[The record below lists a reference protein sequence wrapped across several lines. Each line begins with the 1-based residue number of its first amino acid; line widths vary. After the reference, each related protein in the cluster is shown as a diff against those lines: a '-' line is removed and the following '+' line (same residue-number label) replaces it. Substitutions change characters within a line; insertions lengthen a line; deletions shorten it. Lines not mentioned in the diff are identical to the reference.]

1 MRRVAPTPISRR
13 EFMRVSGVA
22 AAGAVA
28 VACGASGEPEAM
40 EEAAPADDSAAESS
54 EAAPAASS
62 SQYSEAPML
71 ADMVAAGDLPPVD
84 ERLPVNPM
92 VMPVAEENGD
102 YGGTFRRGF
111 KGVSDRWGPT
121 KMQDRGLSWYDQN
134 LNMQPRMA
142 ESWEINDDASEWT
155 FHLREG
161 MSWSD
166 GTPFT
171 TEAIRWWWEE
181 DETNTTISPSIGGT
195 WVSGPE
201 RTPMELEIVDDS
213 DGNFQVPLAQSSV
226 RLPAWPPDQKSVSAR
241 PLPEAVP
248 HGPDRRPGQAA
259 STGRKRPAST
269 AGKSTTPTGAGGT

>member
-28 VACGASGEPEAM
+28 VACGASGEPEPM

-92 VMPVAEENGD
+92 VMPVAEETGN

-121 KMQDRGLSWYDQN
+121 KMQDRGLS
-134 LNMQPRMA
+134 
-142 ESWEINDDASEWT
+142 
-155 FHLREG
+155 
-161 MSWSD
+161 
-166 GTPFT
+166 
-171 TEAIRWWWEE
+171 
-181 DETNTTISPSIGGT
+181 
-195 WVSGPE
+195 
-201 RTPMELEIVDDS
+201 
-213 DGNFQVPLAQSSV
+213 
-226 RLPAWPPDQKSVSAR
+226 
-241 PLPEAVP
+241 
-248 HGPDRRPGQAA
+248 
-259 STGRKRPAST
+259 
-269 AGKSTTPTGAGGT
+269 

>member
-1 MRRVAPTPISRR
+1 MRRIKPTPISRR
-13 EFMRVSGVA
+13 EFMRVSAVT

-28 VACGASGEPEAM
+28 VACGASGEPEPM
-40 EEAAPADDSAAESS
+40 EEAPADSPAAESS
-54 EAAPAASS
+54 DSAPATPA

-71 ADMVAAGDLPPVD
+71 AEMVAAGDLPPVD

-92 VMPVAEENGD
+92 VMPVSETIGN
-102 YGGTFRRGF
+102 YGGSFRRGF

-195 WVSGPE
+195 WVSGAD

-213 DGNFQVPLAQSSV
+213 TVTF
-226 RLPAWPPDQKSVSAR
+226 KF
-241 PLPEAVP
+241 PLPNPLYVYRLGRQTRNLYLPGHYLEQFP
-248 HGPDRRPGQAA
+248 HGVD
-259 STGRKRPAST
+259 
-269 AGKSTTPTGAGGT
+269 